1 MSIGGNFGVVFIGRL
16 VFGLTQWL
24 WIVLIAKFGAAD
36 DLGAYSLA
44 LSICLT
50 TFALVCMNTRILL
63 AADHTGKHILGTFI
77 GLRMLCISASVICLL
92 PFVMHMDIGGVL
104 GATILLTVFDQASDI
119 LYGVFQRHERMRPM
133 AISEIVKSVARLAI
147 GGVTLAKT
155 GSLIDALI
163 ARAAVNAVVLLIYEW
178 PAVFALEGKN
188 LRPIFVWRQ
197 MKPLIL
203 KALPLIIVIVGPTV
217 ATSVPQYI
225 LAAYWDLREIGVMG
239 ILLSLVAALRIP
251 SGALGNILVP
261 RFAKL
266 WHANGITLHRA
277 IKTTIA
283 VGMLGGATGAVATYF
298 FGWIFLDLCFGLI
311 IANRAI
317 LLNWAVACAVAGWVR
332 EVYACALLG
341 ADMLQTLANISIVTA
356 LAGCA
361 LAFVLVPAWG
371 AGGAMAG
378 VTLASVL
385 ECVALALVWRQTSK
399 RSYA

>member
-1 MSIGGNFGVVFIGRL
+1 MSIGANFGVVFVGRL

-24 WIVLIAKFGAAD
+24 WIVLIAKFGTAN

-63 AADHTGKHILGTFI
+63 AADHTGKCMLGAFI
-77 GLRMLCISASVICLL
+77 GLRLLCISASVICLI
-92 PFVMHMDIGGVL
+92 PFVMHMDIGDVL
-104 GATILLTVFDQASDI
+104 GATILFTVFDQASDI
-119 LYGVFQRHERMRPM
+119 FYGIFQRHERMRPM
-133 AISEIVKSVARLAI
+133 AISEIVKSVARLAT
-147 GGVTLAKT
+147 GGITLAKT
-155 GSLIDALI
+155 GSLIDALF
-163 ARAAVNAVVLLIYEW
+163 ARAAVNATVLLIYEW

-197 MKPLIL
+197 IKPLIL
-203 KALPLIIVIVGPTV
+203 KALPLIIAIVGPTV

-239 ILLSLVAALRIP
+239 ILLSLLAALRIP

-266 WHANGITLHRA
+266 WHADCIALHRA
-277 IKTTIA
+277 IKTTITA
-283 VGMLGGATGAVATYF
+283 GMLGGAIGAVAIYF
-298 FGWIFLDLCFGLI
+298 LGVIFLDFCFGSI

-317 LLNWAVACAVAGWVR
+317 LLNWVLASAVAGWVR
-332 EVYACALLG
+332 EVYACALIG
-341 ADMLQTLANISIVTA
+341 AGMLRTLANISLVTA
-356 LAGCA
+356 VAGCA
-361 LAFVLVPAWG
+361 LALVLVPAWG

-378 VTLASVL
+378 VTSSLVL
-385 ECVALALVWRQTSK
+385 ECAALALVWRQTSK
-399 RSYA
+399 SLYA